1 MSEAATSKQ
10 ATSLGKTQISFG
22 KKTPR
27 VTHFKQKELI
37 HMFRGLASMLKAQI
51 NTTDALKYYSSG
63 LPNKVLADTLGKI
76 RVDCEAGISVHEAFR
91 RTGRFDDMTIGL
103 VQAGS
108 DSGQLHRAFA
118 ELAERLKVQAHFR
131 KQIKKAVLVPTI
143 VVSVLVGAFIFSQV
157 QIVPQVED
165 MLKQVNQ
172 EPDGLTAISFR
183 ISKFTSSVWPIVVLG
198 IIAVAIIIWRSA
210 HVRNTILA
218 LAMSKW
224 RLLSQLVM
232 GLRQMMFLSTMELLY
247 SNGINLSKSIRVAS
261 QAVKKTPLY
270 DEVNKAADQY
280 EHSGVPLSVSLNKY
294 TSMDDQ
300 VVHMVSIGERS
311 ASIDSQLKMLAEMY
325 EEETENH
332 MNNFTQV
339 ISFLVLVVAVS
350 LIAGVFTGTFLPIFL
365 MGPKMMQS
373 GI

>member
-1 MSEAATSKQ
+1 
-10 ATSLGKTQISFG
+10 
-22 KKTPR
+22 
-27 VTHFKQKELI
+27 
-37 HMFRGLASMLKAQI
+37 MFRGLASMLKAQI

-76 RVDCEAGISVHEAFR
+76 RQDCEAGISVHEAFR

-131 KQIKKAVLVPTI
+131 KAIKKAVLVPII
-143 VVSVLVGAFIFSQV
+143 VISVLVGAFIVSQV
-157 QIVPQVED
+157 KIVPQVED

-172 EPDGLTAISFR
+172 SPDGLTGLSFR
-183 ISKFTSSVWPIVVLG
+183 ISKFTDTVWPMAVVSVIV
-198 IIAVAIIIWRSA
+198 AAIIIWRSS
-210 HVRNTILA
+210 HVRNGILA

-224 RLLSQLVM
+224 RLLRQLVM

-261 QAVKKTPLY
+261 QAVKKTPLH

-280 EHSGVPLSVSLNKY
+280 EHSGVPLSVALNKY
-294 TSMDDQ
+294 TSMDAQ

-311 ASIDSQLKMLAEMY
+311 ASIDSQLKMLSEMY

-332 MNNFTQV
+332 MSNFTQV
-339 ISFLVLVVAVS
+339 ISFLVLLIAVS
-350 LIAGVFTGTFLPIFL
+350 LIAGVFAGTFLPIFL